1 MQNSSVASV
10 RALRMIVLATLVAL
24 IAEFVLGII
33 ANLYVE
39 FPNTITNGDAWNW
52 SMTHSPVVLGHV
64 IVGGTLVL
72 LSLTAMVLSVVARR
86 ASGVVY
92 SSLGFVL
99 IVFAWLEGVAFL
111 SHGQQN
117 GSSLNM
123 AIGFI
128 GAIVVYSIAYYRTR
142 NYARLS

>member
-1 MQNSSVASV
+1 MRNSSVGSV
-10 RALRMIVLATLVAL
+10 RILRVIVLATLVAL

-33 ANLYVE
+33 ANLYVQ
-39 FPNTITNGDAWNW
+39 FPNMIANGDAWKW

-92 SSLGFVL
+92 SSLGFVMIL
-99 IVFAWLEGVAFL
+99 FAWLEGVAFL

-117 GSSLNM
+117 GISLNM
-123 AIGFI
+123 SIGFV
-128 GAIVVYSIAYYRTR
+128 GAVVVYSIAYYRTR
-142 NYARLS
+142 SPARLS